1 MTKEVIWMD
10 PRKVTDDVYYVG
22 APDWDRR
29 LFDSLIPLPQG
40 TSYNAYLI
48 KGHEKTALIDTVDP
62 AKWEVLESYL
72 ANVKS
77 IDYVVVQHVEQDHS
91 GSLPMVLEKYPSAR
105 VIANSKAKELIIS
118 HLHVPEEKIDVIEDG
133 STLDLGGITLQF
145 IFAPWVHWPET
156 MFTYVPEKRI
166 LFTCDFLG
174 SHLATS
180 SLFIEDERL
189 VYMGAKRYYA
199 EIMSPFRN
207 LIRGHLE
214 KIKKLDINMIAPSH
228 GPIYQNPNFIIQAYE
243 EWISDQPKNIVLL
256 PWISMHGST
265 EKMVEY
271 LSEKLIANGVEVEPY
286 DISKADIG
294 ELTMAT
300 VDAATIILAAPTI
313 LTNIHPM
320 AELVAYWVSILRP
333 KAKAYGFI
341 GSYGWGGKTVD
352 TVKSLLGGL
361 KADIFEPVLVKGL
374 PTEED
379 YKTLDKLAEA
389 IVEKHRVLGLLP

>member
-1 MTKEVIWMD
+1 MN
-10 PRKVTDDVYYVG
+10 PRKVTDDVFFVG

-29 LFDSLIPLPQG
+29 LFDALIPLPEG

-48 KGHEKTALIDTVDP
+48 TGQEKTALIDTVDP
-62 AKWEVLESYL
+62 TKWEVLKAYL
-72 ANVKS
+72 EKVNN
-77 IDYVVVQHVEQDHS
+77 IDYVVIQHVEQDHS
-91 GSLPMVLEKYPSAR
+91 GSLPMVLEKYPNAV
-105 VIANSKAKELIIS
+105 VIANSKAKELILT
-118 HLHVPEEKIDVIEDG
+118 HLHVPEEKIQVIEDG
-133 STLDLGGITLQF
+133 DKLDLGGLTLQF

-156 MFTYVPEKRI
+156 MLTYLPERKL

-189 VYMGAKRYYA
+189 VYLGAKRYYA

-207 LIRGHLE
+207 LIKGHLE
-214 KIKKLDINMIAPSH
+214 KIKKLDIDMIAPSH
-228 GPIYQNPNFIIQAYE
+228 GPIYQNPDFIIEAYE

-265 EKMVEY
+265 QAMVEY
-271 LSEKLIANGVEVEPY
+271 LTSKLVEKGVEVQPY
-286 DISKADIG
+286 DISKADLG

-313 LTNIHPM
+313 LTNMHPM

-341 GSYGWGGKTVD
+341 GSYGWGGKTLE
-352 TVKSLLGGL
+352 TVKSLFSGI
-361 KADIFEPVLVKGL
+361 KADFFEPVLVKGL
-374 PTEED
+374 PTQTD
-379 YKTLDKLAEA
+379 YEALDKLADA

>member
-1 MTKEVIWMD
+1 MN
-10 PRKVTDDVYYVG
+10 PRKVTDGVFFVG

-29 LFDSLIPLPQG
+29 LFDALIPLPEG

-48 KGHEKTALIDTVDP
+48 TGQEKTALIDTVDP
-62 AKWEVLESYL
+62 TKWEVLKAYL
-72 ANVKS
+72 EQVNN
-77 IDYVVVQHVEQDHS
+77 IDYVVIQHVEQDHS
-91 GSLPMVLEKYPSAR
+91 GSLPMVLEKYPNAV
-105 VIANSKAKELIIS
+105 VIANSKAKELILT
-118 HLHVPEEKIDVIEDG
+118 HLHVPEEKIQVIEDG
-133 STLDLGGITLQF
+133 DKLDLGGLTLQF

-156 MFTYVPEKRI
+156 MLTYLPERKL

-189 VYMGAKRYYA
+189 VYLGAKRYYA

-207 LIRGHLE
+207 LIKGHLE
-214 KIKKLDINMIAPSH
+214 KIKKLDIDMIAPSH
-228 GPIYQNPNFIIQAYE
+228 GPIYQNPDFIIEAYE

-265 EKMVEY
+265 QAMVEY
-271 LSEKLIANGVEVEPY
+271 LTSKLIEKGVEVQPY
-286 DISKADIG
+286 DISKADLG

-313 LTNIHPM
+313 LTNMHPM

-341 GSYGWGGKTVD
+341 GSYGWGGKTLE
-352 TVKSLLGGL
+352 TVKSLFSSI
-361 KADIFEPVLVKGL
+361 KADFFEPVLVKGL
-374 PTEED
+374 PTQAD
-379 YKTLDKLAEA
+379 YEALDKLADA

>member
-1 MTKEVIWMD
+1 MN
-10 PRKVTDDVYYVG
+10 PRKVTDGVFFVG

-29 LFDSLIPLPQG
+29 LFDALIPLPEG

-48 KGHEKTALIDTVDP
+48 TGQEKTALIDTVDP
-62 AKWEVLESYL
+62 TKWEVLKAYL
-72 ANVKS
+72 EQVNN
-77 IDYVVVQHVEQDHS
+77 IDYVVIQHVEQDHS
-91 GSLPMVLEKYPSAR
+91 GSLPMVLEKYPNAV
-105 VIANSKAKELIIS
+105 VIANSKAKELILT
-118 HLHVPEEKIDVIEDG
+118 HLHVPEEKIQVIEDG
-133 STLDLGGITLQF
+133 DKLDLGGLTLQF

-156 MFTYVPEKRI
+156 MLTYLPERKL

-189 VYMGAKRYYA
+189 VYLGAKRYYA

-207 LIRGHLE
+207 LIKGHLE
-214 KIKKLDINMIAPSH
+214 KIKKLDIDMIAPSH
-228 GPIYQNPNFIIQAYE
+228 GPIYQNPDFIIEAYE

-265 EKMVEY
+265 QAMVEY
-271 LSEKLIANGVEVEPY
+271 LTSKLIEKGVEVEPY
-286 DISKADIG
+286 DISKADLG
-294 ELTMAT
+294 ELTMVT

-313 LTNIHPM
+313 LTNMHPM

-341 GSYGWGGKTVD
+341 GSYGWGGKTLE
-352 TVKSLLGGL
+352 TVKSLFSGI
-361 KADIFEPVLVKGL
+361 KADFFEPVLVKGL
-374 PTEED
+374 PTQAD
-379 YKTLDKLAEA
+379 YEALDKLADA

>member
-1 MTKEVIWMD
+1 MN
-10 PRKVTDDVYYVG
+10 PRKVTDNVFFVG
-22 APDWDRR
+22 TPDWDRR
-29 LFDSLIPLPQG
+29 LFDALIPLPQG

-48 KGHEKTALIDTVDP
+48 TGQEKTALIDTVDP
-62 AKWEVLESYL
+62 TKWDVLKAYL
-72 ANVKS
+72 EQIKT
-77 IDYVVVQHVEQDHS
+77 IDYVIIQHVEQDHS
-91 GSLPMVLEKYPSAR
+91 GSLPMVLEKYPNAK
-105 VIANSKAKELIIS
+105 VIANSKAKELILT
-118 HLHVPEEKIDVIEDG
+118 HLHVPEENIQVIEDG
-133 STLDLGGITLQF
+133 EKLDLGGLTLQF

-156 MFTYVPEKRI
+156 MLTYLPERKL

-189 VYMGAKRYYA
+189 VYLGAKRYYA

-207 LIRGHLE
+207 LIKGHLE
-214 KIKKLDINMIAPSH
+214 KIKKLDIDMIAPSH
-228 GPIYQNPNFIIQAYE
+228 GPIYQNPQFIVEAYE
-243 EWISDQPKNIVLL
+243 EWISDQPKNIVLM

-265 EKMVEY
+265 QAMVEY
-271 LSEKLIANGVEVEPY
+271 LSSRLIEKGVEVEPY
-286 DISKADIG
+286 DISKVDLG

-313 LTNIHPM
+313 LTNMHPM

-341 GSYGWGGKTVD
+341 GSYGWGGKTLE
-352 TVKSLLGGL
+352 TVKSLFSGI
-361 KADIFEPVLVKGL
+361 KADFFEPVMVKGL
-374 PTEED
+374 PTQAD
-379 YKTLDKLAEA
+379 YEALDKLADA

>member
-1 MTKEVIWMD
+1 MN
-10 PRKVTDDVYYVG
+10 PRKVTDGVFFVG

-29 LFDSLIPLPQG
+29 LFDALIPLPEG

-48 KGHEKTALIDTVDP
+48 TGQEKTALIDTVDP
-62 AKWEVLESYL
+62 TKWEVLKTYL
-72 ANVKS
+72 EQVNN
-77 IDYVVVQHVEQDHS
+77 IDYVVIQHVEQDHS
-91 GSLPMVLEKYPSAR
+91 GSLPMVLEKYPNAV
-105 VIANSKAKELIIS
+105 VIANSKAKELILT
-118 HLHVPEEKIDVIEDG
+118 HLHVPEEKIQVIEDG
-133 STLDLGGITLQF
+133 DKLDLGGLTLQF

-156 MFTYVPEKRI
+156 MLTYLPERKL

-189 VYMGAKRYYA
+189 VYLGAKRYYA

-207 LIRGHLE
+207 LIKGHLE
-214 KIKKLDINMIAPSH
+214 KIKKLDIDMIAPSH
-228 GPIYQNPNFIIQAYE
+228 GPIYQNPDFIIEAYE

-265 EKMVEY
+265 QAMVEY
-271 LSEKLIANGVEVEPY
+271 LTSKLVEKGVEVEPY
-286 DISKADIG
+286 DISKADLG

-313 LTNIHPM
+313 LTNMHPM

-341 GSYGWGGKTVD
+341 GSYGWGGKTLE
-352 TVKSLLGGL
+352 TVKSLFSGI
-361 KADIFEPVLVKGL
+361 KADFFEPVLVKGL
-374 PTEED
+374 PTQTD
-379 YKTLDKLAEA
+379 YEALDKLADA

>member
-1 MTKEVIWMD
+1 MN
-10 PRKVTDDVYYVG
+10 PRKVTDNVFFVG
-22 APDWDRR
+22 TPDWDRR
-29 LFDSLIPLPQG
+29 LFDALIPLPQG

-48 KGHEKTALIDTVDP
+48 TGQEKTALIDTVDP
-62 AKWEVLESYL
+62 TKWDVLKAYL
-72 ANVKS
+72 EQIKT
-77 IDYVVVQHVEQDHS
+77 IDYVIIQHVEQDHS
-91 GSLPMVLEKYPSAR
+91 GSLPMVLEKYPNAK
-105 VIANSKAKELIIS
+105 VIANSKAKELILT
-118 HLHVPEEKIDVIEDG
+118 HLHVPEENIQVIEDG
-133 STLDLGGITLQF
+133 EKLDLGGLTLQF

-156 MFTYVPEKRI
+156 MLTYLPERKL

-189 VYMGAKRYYA
+189 VYLGAKRYYA

-207 LIRGHLE
+207 LIKGHLE
-214 KIKKLDINMIAPSH
+214 KIKKLDIDMIAPSH
-228 GPIYQNPNFIIQAYE
+228 GPIYQNPQFIVEAYE
-243 EWISDQPKNIVLL
+243 EWISDQPKNIVLM

-265 EKMVEY
+265 QAMVEY
-271 LSEKLIANGVEVEPY
+271 LSNRLIEKGVEVEPY
-286 DISKADIG
+286 DISKVDLG

-313 LTNIHPM
+313 LTNMHPM

-341 GSYGWGGKTVD
+341 GSYGWGGKTLE
-352 TVKSLLGGL
+352 TVKSLFSGI
-361 KADIFEPVLVKGL
+361 KADFFEPVMVKGL
-374 PTEED
+374 PTQAD
-379 YKTLDKLAEA
+379 YEALDKLADA

>member
-1 MTKEVIWMD
+1 MN
-10 PRKVTDDVYYVG
+10 PRKVTDGVFFVG

-29 LFDSLIPLPQG
+29 LFDALIPLPQG

-48 KGHEKTALIDTVDP
+48 TGQEKTALIDTVDP
-62 AKWEVLESYL
+62 TKWDVLKAYL
-72 ANVKS
+72 EQIKT
-77 IDYVVVQHVEQDHS
+77 IDYVIIQHVEQDHS
-91 GSLPMVLEKYPSAR
+91 GSLPMVLEKYPNAK
-105 VIANSKAKELIIS
+105 VIANSKAKELILT
-118 HLHVPEEKIDVIEDG
+118 HLHVPEEKIQVIEDG
-133 STLDLGGITLQF
+133 EKLDLGGLTLQF

-156 MFTYVPEKRI
+156 MLTYLPERKL

-189 VYMGAKRYYA
+189 VYLGAKRYYA

-207 LIRGHLE
+207 LIKGHLE
-214 KIKKLDINMIAPSH
+214 KIKKLDIDMIAPSH
-228 GPIYQNPNFIIQAYE
+228 GPIYQNPQFIVEAYE
-243 EWISDQPKNIVLL
+243 EWISDQPKNIVLM

-265 EKMVEY
+265 QAMVEY
-271 LSEKLIANGVEVEPY
+271 LSSRLIEKGVEVEPY
-286 DISKADIG
+286 DISKVDLG

-313 LTNIHPM
+313 LTNMHPM

-341 GSYGWGGKTVD
+341 GSYGWGGKTLE
-352 TVKSLLGGL
+352 TVKSLFSGI
-361 KADIFEPVLVKGL
+361 KADFFEPVMVKGL
-374 PTEED
+374 PTQAD
-379 YKTLDKLAEA
+379 YEALDKLADA

>member
-1 MTKEVIWMD
+1 MN
-10 PRKVTDDVYYVG
+10 PRKVTDGVFFVG

-29 LFDSLIPLPQG
+29 LFDALIPLPEG

-48 KGHEKTALIDTVDP
+48 TGQEKTALIDTVDP
-62 AKWEVLESYL
+62 TKWEVLKAYL
-72 ANVKS
+72 EKVNN
-77 IDYVVVQHVEQDHS
+77 IDYVVIQHVEQDHS
-91 GSLPMVLEKYPSAR
+91 GSLPMVLEKYPNAV
-105 VIANSKAKELIIS
+105 VIANSKAKELILT
-118 HLHVPEEKIDVIEDG
+118 HLHVPEEKIQVIEDG
-133 STLDLGGITLQF
+133 DKLDLGGLTLQF

-156 MFTYVPEKRI
+156 MLTYLPERKL

-189 VYMGAKRYYA
+189 VYLGAKRYYA

-207 LIRGHLE
+207 LIKGHLE
-214 KIKKLDINMIAPSH
+214 KIKKLDIDMIAPSH
-228 GPIYQNPNFIIQAYE
+228 GPIYQNPDFIIEAYE

-265 EKMVEY
+265 QAMVEY
-271 LSEKLIANGVEVEPY
+271 LTSKLVEKGVEVQPY
-286 DISKADIG
+286 DISKADLG

-313 LTNIHPM
+313 LTNMHPM

-341 GSYGWGGKTVD
+341 GSYGWGGKTLE
-352 TVKSLLGGL
+352 TVKSLFSGI
-361 KADIFEPVLVKGL
+361 KADFFEPVLVKGL
-374 PTEED
+374 PTQAD
-379 YKTLDKLAEA
+379 YEALDKLADA